1 MFLRTDNGA
10 EFQGSFHRLC
20 KALGIVHH
28 RITVGNSK
36 ANGQVERTIR
46 TLKEVIRRG
55 LTKEPATFWSNH
67 LGPALAMLRFTSS
80 RMTGLPPFTIVT
92 GRYPQL
98 PSLPARPLPDLPAQ
112 PTPRQEETYFAA
124 MAARVEDLAALGGER
139 IAKLEQR
146 IRSQT
151 RAREKHLVQPTML
164 FHFEP
169 GQLVSRRTRVFSKL
183 DPRSAGPYRV
193 KDVTGLYR

>member
-1 MFLRTDNGA
+1 MLVAVDPFSKWVEATPVPSLHSWRAADFLYDRIIVQWGKPMFIRTDNGA

-20 KALGIVHH
+20 KALGIAHH

-92 GRYPQL
+92 GRQPQL

-112 PTPRQEETYFAA
+112 PTPR
-124 MAARVEDLAALGGER
+124 
-139 IAKLEQR
+139 
-146 IRSQT
+146 
-151 RAREKHLVQPTML
+151 
-164 FHFEP
+164 
-169 GQLVSRRTRVFSKL
+169 
-183 DPRSAGPYRV
+183 
-193 KDVTGLYR
+193 